1 MTTITAVKK
10 NNTLSICSDSL
21 TLFGTCKEAEAYV
34 INDTKI
40 IQHGTAYI
48 GFSGHPSLVDI
59 FLNERPKNTLTE
71 FLYTLHQTLKKH
83 YFLLNLQNTSHSFQT
98 IPFDLLC
105 ISPDG
110 IIEMDYQRSV
120 RKYTRFTAIGT
131 GEEYALG
138 SMQAL
143 YNTSLTSKSIANK
156 GVEIAAKFDRKTALP
171 AFSCSIHL

>member
-1 MTTITAVKK
+1 M
-10 NNTLSICSDSL
+10 

-59 FLNERPKNTLTE
+59 FLNERPRNNLTE
-71 FLYTLHQTLKKH
+71 FLYMLHEALKEH
-83 YFLLNLQNTSHSFQT
+83 YFLLNPQNTCHSFQT
-98 IPFDLLC
+98 IPFELLC

-120 RKYTRFTAIGT
+120 REYTRFTAIGT

-143 YNTSLTSKSIANK
+143 YNTSLTSKNIANK

-171 AFSCSIHL
+171 TFSCSINL